1 MIIRGM
7 NLPLII
13 GCAIIVLAL
22 IVFPLIVSYKAEKKV
37 RSSVVSLILLKQSGI
52 KLKNMVSKLIKKLE
66 TINNSKNVQ
75 IFWLDINFTIILPNI
90 TIYG

>member
-22 IVFPLIVSYKAEKKV
+22 IIFPLIVSYKAEKK
-37 RSSVVSLILLKQSGI
+37 SEIDSDKSDTLKTEWDKI
-52 KLKNMVSKLIKKLE
+52 KEFGKQINKK
-66 TINNSKNVQ
+66 TRDNK
-75 IFWLDINFTIILPNI
+75 
-90 TIYG
+90 

>member
-7 NLPLII
+7 NLSLII

-22 IVFPLIVSYKAEKKV
+22 IIFPLIVSYKAEKKV

-52 KLKNMVSKLIKKLE
+52 KLKNMVSKLIKKPE

-75 IFWLDINFTIILPNI
+75 IFWLDINFTIL
-90 TIYG
+90 